1 MTASTA
7 QPKPV
12 RIKDHWT
19 VTPVQ
24 AVLGRRVG
32 FRNHWL
38 YWASGLSLMFVV
50 GNRADSHDLRAGR
63 TVHIASAT

>member
-7 QPKPV
+7 NPKQARP
-12 RIKDHWT
+12 RDQWT

-38 YWASGLSLMFVV
+38 YWAVGLSLMFVV
-50 GNRADSHDLRAGR
+50 GLAQGIKIGR
-63 TVHIASAT
+63 HRRQSR

>member
-7 QPKPV
+7 QPKPA

-38 YWASGLSLMFVV
+38 HWACGLSLMFVV
-50 GNRADSHDLRAGR
+50 GLAQGIKIGR
-63 TVHIASAT
+63 HRRQSR